1 MKRLSIVVLAL
12 LAACAP
18 QPQQPATNLIAR
30 PAPEDPRPAGIAY
43 LCDGRKEV
51 SVVYAKNRASVTF
64 DGRTWRMEY
73 QPTGAGF
80 RYVDAG
86 NEWIGRDDLAALR
99 DAGSHR
105 PLAFNCRPVRR
116 TT

>member
-1 MKRLSIVVLAL
+1 MKRLSIVVLSL
-12 LAACAP
+12 LSAAACKP
-18 QPQQPATNLIAR
+18 QEQVVSLSIPR
-30 PAPEDPRPAGIAY
+30 PAPDDPKPAGIAY

-73 QPTGAGF
+73 QPTGDGF

-86 NEWIGRDDLAALR
+86 NEWIGRDELASLR
-99 DAGSHR
+99 DASHR

>member
-1 MKRLSIVVLAL
+1 MKRLSIVALLL
-12 LAACAP
+12 LAACTK
-18 QPQQPATNLIAR
+18 QQQPLTTSVIAR
-30 PAPEDPRPAGIAY
+30 PAPDDPTPTGIAY

-51 SVVYAKNRASVTF
+51 SVVYAKNRASVTM

-73 QPTGAGF
+73 QATDGGF

-86 NEWIGRDDLAALR
+86 NEWVGRDDLAALR
-99 DAGSHR
+99 ESGTAR
-105 PLAFNCRPVRR
+105 PIAFNCRPQRR

>member
-1 MKRLSIVVLAL
+1 MKRLSIVVFAL
-12 LAACAP
+12 LALAAACKP
-18 QPQQPATNLIAR
+18 QEQVVTHSIPR
-30 PAPEDPRPAGIAY
+30 PAPDDPKPAGIAY
-43 LCDGRKEV
+43 LCDGRREV
-51 SVVYAKNRASVTF
+51 SVVYAKNRASVTL

-73 QPTGAGF
+73 QPVGSGF

-86 NEWIGRDDLAALR
+86 NEWVGRDELAALH
-99 DAGSHR
+99 DAGR